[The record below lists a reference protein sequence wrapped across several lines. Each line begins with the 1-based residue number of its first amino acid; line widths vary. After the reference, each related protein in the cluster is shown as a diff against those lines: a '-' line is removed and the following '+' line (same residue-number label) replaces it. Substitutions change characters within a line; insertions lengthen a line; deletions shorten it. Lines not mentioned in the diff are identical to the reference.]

1 MFMESVAEWVW
12 NTHKGCVSK
21 ADVAI
26 GKIRKLYAIER
37 RIADLSHEEKYQARQ
52 TLSKPVLDDFK
63 QWLIPIPLIFR
74 YHV

>member
-1 MFMESVAEWVW
+1 M
-12 NTHKGCVSK
+12 
-21 ADVAI
+21 AI

-63 QWLIPIPLIFR
+63 QWLITNQPKVLKSSLTGKAITYTLGA
-74 YHV
+74 VLN